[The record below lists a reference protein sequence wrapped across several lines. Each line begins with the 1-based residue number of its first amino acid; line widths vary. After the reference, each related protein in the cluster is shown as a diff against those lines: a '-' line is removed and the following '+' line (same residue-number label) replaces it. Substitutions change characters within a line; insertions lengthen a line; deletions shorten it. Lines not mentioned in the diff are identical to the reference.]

1 MKPCYFFVSFLLIT
15 ACSQKDNIIPPLV
28 TDTIHKLEKQ
38 FAPDKR
44 TAIFDIQASL
54 TNGILLLK
62 GETFNKEAK
71 NQLLQE
77 LASFTPIDSIEILP
91 NASLEGKHFGV
102 VNIPVANMRSKP
114 GHSSELSNQILCGT
128 VLRLFKYQSGWIY
141 CQTPDDYLGWID
153 LDALQCMDSSEI
165 NTWWSK
171 PKVIVTNDH
180 SYIFE
185 RQSSLSP
192 LVSTISL
199 GAILES
205 GDEYKDYYLVTFPD
219 GRTGYLPG
227 AHGADYTLWKTKQT
241 KAPGATAVLNT
252 ANMLKGTP
260 YLWGGTSANGVD
272 CSGFTKMVFFQHGL
286 LLPRD
291 ASQQV
296 SVGLP
301 IETDTTL
308 TNLLPGDFLFFGR
321 KATETS
327 PEKITHVAIY
337 IGEGKIIHASG
348 YVKVQSLI
356 RGDADFAE
364 NRLTSL
370 VRATRPLSSPKENG
384 IPFISDLKYFQ

>member
-1 MKPCYFFVSFLLIT
+1 M
-15 ACSQKDNIIPPLV
+15 
-28 TDTIHKLEKQ
+28 
-38 FAPDKR
+38 
-44 TAIFDIQASL
+44 
-54 TNGILLLK
+54 
-62 GETFNKEAK
+62 
-71 NQLLQE
+71 QE

-260 YLWGGTSANGVD
+260 IFGEA
-272 CSGFTKMVFFQHGL
+272 
-286 LLPRD
+286 LLPM
-291 ASQQV
+291 
-296 SVGLP
+296 GL
-301 IETDTTL
+301 IAVDL
-308 TNLLPGDFLFFGR
+308 QKWSFFSMGCCCLGMPPS
-321 KATETS
+321 KSA
-327 PEKITHVAIY
+327 
-337 IGEGKIIHASG
+337 
-348 YVKVQSLI
+348 
-356 RGDADFAE
+356 
-364 NRLTSL
+364 
-370 VRATRPLSSPKENG
+370 
-384 IPFISDLKYFQ
+384 

>member
-62 GETFNKEAK
+62 GETFNIEVK

-141 CQTPDDYLGWID
+141 CQTP
-153 LDALQCMDSSEI
+153 
-165 NTWWSK
+165 
-171 PKVIVTNDH
+171 
-180 SYIFE
+180 
-185 RQSSLSP
+185 
-192 LVSTISL
+192 
-199 GAILES
+199 ES

-241 KAPGATAVLNT
+241 KAPSATAVLNT

-272 CSGFTKMVFFQHGL
+272 CSGFTKMVFFQHGP

-364 NRLTSL
+364 NRLASL